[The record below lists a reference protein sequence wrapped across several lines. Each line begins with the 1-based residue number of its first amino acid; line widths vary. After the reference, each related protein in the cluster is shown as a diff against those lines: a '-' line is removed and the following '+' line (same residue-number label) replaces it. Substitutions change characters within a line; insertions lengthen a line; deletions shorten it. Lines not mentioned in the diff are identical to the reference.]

1 MTCSERKRFNYQL
14 SLITKLN
21 QMKKIQPGHMWGS
34 AQTASPAWR
43 SMPSSAY
50 LGSRAVTCNSVIANN
65 DGRENQTSAVRKPAM
80 ANGHAGPA
88 FNPALPL
95 NSPLRAI
102 VGIDRVVRS
111 RFFPRTTVLFAEGHT
126 ARGVYVLCTGSA
138 KVSICSADG
147 KKLIMRIAR
156 PGDVLGLYAGLT
168 GRPFEATAEMLE
180 PGRVSFVSRQ
190 DLVDLIG
197 RQEAFGL
204 GLVQLF
210 SEQFSEFVDHAR
222 MCLLSESAGEKLA
235 RLILKWSRDFGELT
249 TGGIRLQILLTQEE
263 IAQIIGA
270 SRETVTRLFS
280 ALKREEII
288 GIHGGS
294 MLIRDS
300 AALASLAQMSS

>member
-1 MTCSERKRFNYQL
+1 MN
-14 SLITKLN
+14 
-21 QMKKIQPGHMWGS
+21 G
-34 AQTASPAWR
+34 
-43 SMPSSAY
+43 
-50 LGSRAVTCNSVIANN
+50 
-65 DGRENQTSAVRKPAM
+65 VRKPVVAI
-80 ANGHAGPA
+80 GHSGNA
-88 FNPALPL
+88 FERTLPF

-102 VGIDRVVRS
+102 SGIERVIRS
-111 RFFPRTTVLFAEGHT
+111 RHCPRATVLFAEGHP

-180 PGRVSFVSRQ
+180 PGRVSFISRQ
-190 DLVDLIG
+190 DLVELIS

-204 GLVQLF
+204 GLIQLF
-210 SEQFSEFVDHAR
+210 SEQFSEFVDHTR
-222 MCLLSESAGEKLA
+222 MLLLSESATEKLA

-280 ALKREEII
+280 ALKREQII
-288 GIHGGS
+288 RVHRGA
-294 MLIRDS
+294 MLIRNR
-300 AALASLAQMSS
+300 AALASLAQLSP